1 MSRMKE
7 IQLVRTAWFV
17 TDTAFL
23 RNPNYHQAGDL
34 PATLDYERMA
44 ALANGLVNALRAW

>member
-1 MSRMKE
+1 M
-7 IQLVRTAWFV
+7 I

-23 RNPNYHQAGDL
+23 RNPNYHEGTDT

-44 ALANGLVNALRAW
+44 EVVKQVYWAAIHLPAPP